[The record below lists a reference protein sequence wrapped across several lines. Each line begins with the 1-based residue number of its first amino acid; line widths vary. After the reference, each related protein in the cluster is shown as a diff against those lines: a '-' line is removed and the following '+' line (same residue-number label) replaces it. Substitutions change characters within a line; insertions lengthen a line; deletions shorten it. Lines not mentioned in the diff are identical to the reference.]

1 MLCCWISSAGKFC
14 VLIDAFR
21 ALLKL
26 QTLFVRGRGSF
37 HLNPIHV
44 EDIEHKH
51 YYIHPKLCVF
61 LFMPQ
66 RLRTTGVS
74 LQVIR
79 MPFRSRRW
87 RCPPWNWTSTRAR
100 KWSSSSG
107 SATAKT
113 PTSSPSR
120 LTGSGIFPVVQ
131 KPKLE
136 KRKIKMSFCFLTAA
150 LWESRIR
157 IMPCT
162 CWLSCTTSPG
172 WVADIHCSFLKDVQ
186 MGGLFS
192 FPLFL
197 CFCRRKNRLE
207 KIA

>member
-1 MLCCWISSAGKFC
+1 MQVGALKWQCNQGLPFPILCFCEGFRVDALLPDFICRKFC

-79 MPFRSRRW
+79 VAFCSRRS
-87 RCPPWNWTSTRAR
+87 RCPPWNWTSTHAR

-131 KPKLE
+131 
-136 KRKIKMSFCFLTAA
+136 
-150 LWESRIR
+150 
-157 IMPCT
+157 
-162 CWLSCTTSPG
+162 
-172 WVADIHCSFLKDVQ
+172 
-186 MGGLFS
+186 
-192 FPLFL
+192 
-197 CFCRRKNRLE
+197 
-207 KIA
+207 